1 MTYKLIHNGEILI
14 HIRYLLNFMIKKSI
28 TVICHSLGCGGTEK
42 VLTNIVYYYSKKNI
56 ETTIITLGSVK
67 LFSGLKLS
75 KKTKIIEL
83 KAKYS
88 NNVFIKITNILN
100 WIFSLNKYIRKNK
113 NSIYLSFLPIP
124 NILTVISSMNINI
137 THYGSERNNPN
148 FTKPPK
154 HWKFLRFITYRKM
167 NGLIVQTKEIKKYFL
182 NYLPENKIHIIPNS
196 VMKIIYNNNLEE
208 FNAKKLKVLF
218 IGRLEY
224 QKGVDI
230 IIDAIIKIFN
240 SKNKDKFTFEI
251 VGNGSLAQLVEY
263 NIKKNN
269 LTKYVKFTKGSD
281 NPNKYIKE
289 SHIILHPSRYEGM
302 ANVVLEA
309 MSYGKCVISTKQSSS
324 EIIKNNKDGI
334 LMKSISISE
343 IISCLETLSINRKLL
358 KDISSNAIKKI
369 NQNYSEEKIFKLWSK
384 ILKINK

>member
-1 MTYKLIHNGEILI
+1 
-14 HIRYLLNFMIKKSI
+14 MIKKSI

-88 NNVFIKITNILN
+88 NNIFIKITNILN
-100 WIFSLNKYIRKNK
+100 WIFSINKYIRKNK

-148 FTKPPK
+148 FTNPPN
-154 HWKFLRFITYRKM
+154 HWKILRFITYRKM
-167 NGLIVQTKEIKKYFL
+167 NGLIVQTKEIKKYFI
-182 NYLPENKIHIIPNS
+182 NYLPETKIHVIPNS
-196 VMKIIYNNNLEE
+196 VKKIINQNNLEE

-224 QKGVDI
+224 QKGVDVI
-230 IIDAIIKIFN
+230 LDAIIRIFN

-269 LTKYVKFTKGSD
+269 LTKYVKFTKGTD
-281 NPNKYIKE
+281 NPNKFIKE

-324 EIIKNNKDGI
+324 EIIKNNKDGM
-334 LMKSISISE
+334 LMKRISISE
-343 IISCLETLSINRKLL
+343 IIRCLEKLSLNRILL

-369 NQNYSEEKIFKLWSK
+369 KQNYSEEKIFKLWSK
-384 ILKINK
+384 VLKINK